1 MTLAALPAR
10 RPSRPEL
17 QPASRFNS
25 HRGANPRPSS
35 SWPISSP
42 GLSSQSES
50 STRTIRT
57 VELQLA
63 EAPSRST
70 SDYAPTPRDMAMLMA
85 LDSYRYLDRGQL
97 QLLFFSGPRS
107 CQYRLRW
114 LVDHGLVRT
123 WRVVMRPGRVC
134 RSSIY
139 LLSRRGAA
147 ALAEWLDEDP
157 RPYLR
162 RAEHAL
168 ERRFHLVHQ
177 LEANQFFVD
186 LAFAARALLG
196 HGLYHWV
203 GEHGVQDAYA
213 EGDERGPIPDGW
225 GRLLTPDR
233 EILIHL
239 EWDRG
244 TEQPRRLRAKL
255 HAYTAYFADRAGAS
269 ANQVLFVAPTEQRER
284 QIAYLLPNHA
294 DTERESCRFWTTT
307 TAFIAAAGPLGAVW
321 ANDGSGRRV
330 SMLDMAGLP
339 RSDRPAEDSV
349 GKRDWWLRRPG
360 GGSGS

>member
-1 MTLAALPAR
+1 MTLSTIPAR
-10 RPSRPEL
+10 NPSRPER
-17 QPASRFNS
+17 QPASRARS
-25 HRGANPRPSS
+25 RRGTTPLPSS
-35 SWPISSP
+35 SRPISSP
-42 GLSSQSES
+42 GLPSQSES

-63 EAPSRST
+63 DAPSRSN
-70 SDYAPTPRDMAMLMA
+70 SDYTPTPRDMAMLMA

-97 QLLFFSGPRS
+97 QALFFSGPRS

-114 LVDHGLVRT
+114 LVDHGLVRLG
-123 WRVVMRPGRVC
+123 RVVTGPGTVC

-168 ERRFHLVHQ
+168 ERRFHLVHK

-186 LAFAARALLG
+186 LAFAVRELAG

-213 EGDERGPIPDGW
+213 
-225 GRLLTPDR
+225 
-233 EILIHL
+233 
-239 EWDRG
+239 
-244 TEQPRRLRAKL
+244 
-255 HAYTAYFADRAGAS
+255 AGA
-269 ANQVLFVAPTEQRER
+269 
-284 QIAYLLPNHA
+284 
-294 DTERESCRFWTTT
+294 
-307 TAFIAAAGPLGAVW
+307 
-321 ANDGSGRRV
+321 
-330 SMLDMAGLP
+330 
-339 RSDRPAEDSV
+339 
-349 GKRDWWLRRPG
+349 
-360 GGSGS
+360 

>member
-1 MTLAALPAR
+1 
-10 RPSRPEL
+10 
-17 QPASRFNS
+17 
-25 HRGANPRPSS
+25 
-35 SWPISSP
+35 
-42 GLSSQSES
+42 
-50 STRTIRT
+50 
-57 VELQLA
+57 
-63 EAPSRST
+63 
-70 SDYAPTPRDMAMLMA
+70 MAMLMA

-97 QLLFFSGPRS
+97 QALFFSGSRS

-147 ALAEWLDEDP
+147 ALAEWLDEVP
-157 RPYLR
+157 QPYLR

-177 LEANQFFVD
+177 LEANQLFVD
-186 LAFAARALLG
+186 LALATRELAD

-225 GRLLTPDR
+225 GRMLTPDR
-233 EILIHL
+233 EVLIHL

-244 TEQPRRLRAKL
+244 TEQARRLRAKL
-255 HAYTAYFADRAGAS
+255 RAYTAYFADRAGAS

-284 QIAYLLPNHA
+284 QIANLLPDHSGA
-294 DTERESCRFWTTT
+294 ERGSCRFWTTT
-307 TAFIAAAGPLGAVW
+307 TAVIAAAGPLGDVW
-321 ANDGSGRRV
+321 ASEGSGRRISV
-330 SMLDMAGLP
+330 VDMAGLP
-339 RSDRPAEDSV
+339 RSDRQVGDCIGKPA
-349 GKRDWWLRRPG
+349 WWLRRPG
-360 GGSGS
+360 GGGGS

>member
-25 HRGANPRPSS
+25 RRGANPRPSS

-63 EAPSRST
+63 DAPSTST
-70 SDYAPTPRDMAMLMA
+70 ADYTPTPRDIAMLMA
-85 LDSYRYLDRGQL
+85 LDSHRYLDRGQL
-97 QLLFFSGPRS
+97 QALFFSGSRS

-147 ALAEWLDEDP
+147 ALAEWLDEEP
-157 RPYLR
+157 RQYLR

-177 LEANQFFVD
+177 LEANQFFVG
-186 LAFAARALLG
+186 LAFATRELPGL
-196 HGLYHWV
+196 GLYHWV

-225 GRLLTPDR
+225 GRLVTPDR
-233 EILIHL
+233 EVLIHL

-244 TEQPRRLRAKL
+244 TEQARRLRAKL

-284 QIAYLLPNHA
+284 RIAGLLPNHA
-294 DTERESCRFWTTT
+294 DADRESCRFWVTT

-321 ANDGSGRRV
+321 ASDGSGRRV
-330 SMLDMAGLP
+330 SMLDLAGLP
-339 RSDRPAEDSV
+339 TSDRQAEDSV
-349 GKRDWWLRRPG
+349 GKPDWWLRRPG
-360 GGSGS
+360 GGGGS

>member
-1 MTLAALPAR
+1 MTLATVPAR

-17 QPASRFNS
+17 QPASRGHS
-25 HRGANPRPSS
+25 RRGANPLPSS
-35 SWPISSP
+35 RWPISSP
-42 GLSSQSES
+42 GLSPLSAS

-57 VELQLA
+57 VELHLSD
-63 EAPSRST
+63 APSTST
-70 SDYAPTPRDMAMLMA
+70 SDYTPTPRDMAMLMA

-97 QLLFFSGPRS
+97 QALFFSGPRS

-147 ALAEWLDEDP
+147 ALAEWLDEEP
-157 RPYLR
+157 RQYLR

-177 LEANQFFVD
+177 LEANQFFVG
-186 LAFAARALLG
+186 LAFAARELADY
-196 HGLYHWV
+196 GLYHWV
-203 GEHGVQDAYA
+203 GEQGVQDAYA

-225 GRLLTPDR
+225 GRLVTPDR
-233 EILIHL
+233 EVLIHL

-255 HAYTAYFADRAGAS
+255 YAYTAYFADRAGAS
-269 ANQVLFVAPTEQRER
+269 TNQILFVAPTEHRER
-284 QIAYLLPNHA
+284 QIASLLPDHVEA
-294 DTERESCRFWTTT
+294 DRESCRFWTST
-307 TAFIAAAGPLGAVW
+307 TAFLAAIGPLGAMW
-321 ANDGSGRRV
+321 AREGSKRRI
-330 SMLDMAGLP
+330 SLLDMAGVP
-339 RSDRPAEDSV
+339 RSDREAEDSV
-349 GKRDWWLRRPG
+349 GKPDWWLRRPG
-360 GGSGS
+360 GGGGS